1 MNIEALVKRHP
12 LVSQCVVVG
21 DRRPYLVALI
31 TLEQE
36 ALTRFAAEQGTL
48 DEPSSMASS
57 QVVRAELEKHI
68 EEVNTHFARVEQ
80 VKRFHVLPVDLSQE
94 GGELTPTMKLKRPVI
109 ASKYADQ
116 IEELYAS

>member
-1 MNIEALVKRHP
+1 MVI
-12 LVSQCVVVG
+12 G

-31 TLEQE
+31 TLDQE

-48 DEPSSMASS
+48 DEPAAMVNSAI
-57 QVVRAELEKHI
+57 VREELEKHI

-80 VKRFHVLPVDLSQE
+80 VKRFQVLPVDLSQE
-94 GGELTPTMKLKRPVI
+94 GGELTPTLKIKRPVV

-116 IEELYAS
+116 IEELYSS